1 MYTHTI
7 NKIVGNRAFVT
18 LHKATDETETYTEQV
33 TVSDAVFATEE
44 SPFIPPVFEL
54 VEHTRPKVI
63 HTDVVV
69 TFTNQ
74 SEIPAKVQEQIDL
87 IENPP
92 QPVPTPEPIPPTE
105 EELAQQAFYL
115 AKQEWLT
122 KKQALATMID
132 DMDRGSKLGIVPDET
147 QVAIMTELAGWV
159 NANMKKEYYF

>member
-18 LHKATDETETYTEQV
+18 LHKQTDETEIYTEQV

-44 SPFIPPVFEL
+44 TPFIPPVFGI

-92 QPVPTPEPIPPTE
+92 QPEPTPEPVPPTA
-105 EELAQQAFYL
+105 EELARDAWLAQFQLLERSLRAKEKLEAVGLSFDEEEQARFDAL
-115 AKQEWLT
+115 VDWVAKNR
-122 KKQALATMID
+122 KI
-132 DMDRGSKLGIVPDET
+132 
-147 QVAIMTELAGWV
+147 
-159 NANMKKEYYF
+159 EYVEYM